1 MLPCFDPASGVGCS
15 PLVAFAADINTEE
28 EIVSSP
34 VSAPPEAESPPMS
47 FSERFLGVFISPGPT
62 FRDIARRPDFILPL
76 LVAVPLS
83 VAGTEI
89 FLAKIG
95 IEPVLRWAFEH
106 SSRTANM
113 SPEQMQQL
121 LARLVPFQTIV
132 AHILGVM
139 WMPVLTLLVAVIGLV
154 TLNAIFGVG
163 TNFKTALSV
172 PAYAYLL
179 NVVYYL
185 MSILMVLL
193 GDPEYFVSNPQNPTP
208 THVGFFL
215 NPLDTS
221 KPLLALGGSLEGFS
235 FWYMVLLGVG
245 FSEVSGRRVKSLPIF
260 LIFLGLWMIV
270 VLIKMGLAAL
280 G

>member
-1 MLPCFDPASGVGCS
+1 
-15 PLVAFAADINTEE
+15 
-28 EIVSSP
+28 
-34 VSAPPEAESPPMS
+34 
-47 FSERFLGVFISPGPT
+47 
-62 FRDIARRPDFILPL
+62 
-76 LVAVPLS
+76 
-83 VAGTEI
+83 
-89 FLAKIG
+89 
-95 IEPVLRWAFEH
+95 
-106 SSRTANM
+106 
-113 SPEQMQQL
+113 
-121 LARLVPFQTIV
+121 
-132 AHILGVM
+132 
-139 WMPVLTLLVAVIGLV
+139 
-154 TLNAIFGVG
+154 
-163 TNFKTALSV
+163 
-172 PAYAYLL
+172 
-179 NVVYYL
+179 